1 MYWKEK
7 PSTHTIKLDITL
19 PAARSIDPFLV
30 HFRTLIARFGDVH
43 ALSLLHSYDTPQPH
57 PEDALSDAYAEL
69 ARLARSED
77 EDLRKHL
84 TYQQHSI
91 NRNGSFAQIP
101 SGSFVQVPSGIV
113 KAVSPLIDQVGTT
126 TANVDKKTGK
136 LELEKEQ
143 NGIFRI
149 NCRDC
154 CDRTTLGQWS
164 VAAEATK
171 REMDKMELTEE
182 SKESITKAIGE
193 LWADNGNA
201 LAQIYTGG
209 NALWTRFIRTGVYS
223 KVEEG
228 IENAFAAETRMISH
242 RLHDKEKNRAMEI
255 LTVSIPSRPTKI

>member
-1 MYWKEK
+1 MP
-7 PSTHTIKLDITL
+7 PSK
-19 PAARSIDPFLV
+19 SIDPFLV
-30 HFRTLIARFGDVH
+30 HFRTLVARFGDVH
-43 ALSLLHSYDTPQPH
+43 ALSLLHSHDTPQYH
-57 PEDALSDAYAEL
+57 PEDDLSDAYAEL
-69 ARLARSED
+69 AHLARAED
-77 EDLRKHL
+77 QDLRKHL

-91 NRNGSFAQIP
+91 NRDGA
-101 SGSFVQVPSGIV
+101 FVQVPSGIV
-113 KAVSPLIDQVGTT
+113 KAVSPLIDKVGTT

-164 VAAEATK
+164 VATEAIN
-171 REMDKMELTEE
+171 REMDKMDMTEE
-182 SKESITKAIGE
+182 AKESVTKAIGE

-255 LTVSIPSRPTKI
+255 LTVSIPSRPAMI

>member
-1 MYWKEK
+1 VYWKEK

-19 PAARSIDPFLV
+19 PPSKSIDPFLV
-30 HFRTLIARFGDVH
+30 HFRTLVARFGDVH
-43 ALSLLHSYDTPQPH
+43 ALSLLHSHDTPQHH
-57 PEDALSDAYAEL
+57 PEDDLSDAYAEL
-69 ARLARSED
+69 AHLARAED
-77 EDLRKHL
+77 HDLMKHL

-91 NRNGSFAQIP
+91 NRD
-101 SGSFVQVPSGIV
+101 GSFVQIPPGIV

-126 TANVDKKTGK
+126 TANFDKKTGK
-136 LELEKEQ
+136 LVLGKEQ

-164 VAAEATK
+164 VAREAMK
-171 REMDKMELTEE
+171 REMEE
-182 SKESITKAIGE
+182 MTLSEEAKDSVLRALGE
-193 LWADNGNA
+193 LWAANGNA

-223 KVEEG
+223 KIEEG
-228 IENAFAAETRMISH
+228 IENTFAAESRMVSH

-255 LTVSIPSRPTKI
+255 LTVSIPNSLSTTHH